1 VADPRGDPHE
11 ILGLRPDA
19 TRGEIRKAY
28 RRLAMRWHPDR
39 NPDDPGALERFKEIQ
54 WAYSSIMARDK
65 RPAAPP
71 SPGSESISG
80 GPDHPFWSFFS
91 ALRNHMAR
99 FSSQGSQ
106 DPDSPA
112 GQAAKEGSR
121 GKKKRKRA

>member
-1 VADPRGDPHE
+1 MGDPRGDPHE

-54 WAYSSIMARDK
+54 WAYSSLMARDK
-65 RPAAPP
+65 RPTAPP
-71 SPGSESISG
+71 GPGSESISAD
-80 GPDHPFWSFFS
+80 PDHPFWSFFS

-99 FSSQGSQ
+99 FASQGSQ

-112 GQAAKEGSR
+112 VQAAASK